1 MTDTTLEVVPEI
13 EEPKKKKRVNSKKK
27 GSGFEGQISKILGA
41 ALLPMQFR
49 RSQSSGAILGG
60 KNSKFMEQFSS
71 DAKALFIGDVVPTNE
86 SDVFRDEG
94 WKFKFTLECKFYRN
108 CDTLDHLFGNTKI
121 KLWFEQAY
129 TDSLKLGKEPL
140 LIFKFNHTETFCAT
154 NFKTLDR
161 LPKTVKSCMLMTFP
175 DGRSINIYLL
185 KDALL
190 DLDWWKTTKIP
201 TWPNNVLGESSVLQ
215 S

>member
-1 MTDTTLEVVPEI
+1 MTEPITALDLPSTDIPEVI
-13 EEPKKKKRVNSKKK
+13 KKKRVNSKKK
-27 GSGFEGQISKILGA
+27 GSGFEGQISKILGV

-121 KLWFEQAY
+121 ALWFEQAY

-154 NFKTLDR
+154 NHETLDR
-161 LPKTVKSCMLMTFP
+161 LPIGLTRSMKLTLPSGRIIDIFLM
-175 DGRSINIYLL
+175 
-185 KDALL
+185 KEALL
-190 DLDWWKTTKIP
+190 DLEWWKTTQK
-201 TWPNNVLGESSVLQ
+201 
-215 S
+215 